1 MKQAKLILTLG
12 VLAVAGIAASLSF
25 ASKPE
30 QFAQKEKEDCADGS
44 CTLNAACGTGGTGEG
59 GEIPGMT
66 REEWEAKLTPQQRYI
81 LLEQGTERPFRNKYN
96 DNKEEGLYFLAATDI
111 PLFSSKHK
119 FDSGTG
125 WPSFWKPIT
134 EEAVE
139 GKVDRSHGMVRVES
153 VCATTG
159 AHLGHVFPDGPKPT
173 GERYCI
179 NSAAL
184 RFVPVAEL
192 SEEQRALYD
201 KEG

>member
-1 MKQAKLILTLG
+1 MKNSKFLVVTG
-12 VLAVAGIAASLSF
+12 VMTVAVVAASLSL

-30 QFAQKEKEDCADGS
+30 ADAEAGKEDCEDGTCS
-44 CTLNAACGTGGTGEG
+44 VGGTCGTGGSGEG
-59 GEIPGMT
+59 VEIPGMT
-66 REEWEAKLTPQQRYI
+66 RAEWEAKLTPQQRYI

-96 DNKEEGLYFLAATDI
+96 NHKAEGLYFLAATEI

-119 FDSGTG
+119 FNSGTG
-125 WPSFWKPIT
+125 WPSFWKPVT

-139 GKVDRSHGMVRVES
+139 GREDRSHGMVRVES

-173 GERYCI
+173 GQRYCI
-179 NSAAL
+179 NSGAL

-192 SEEQRALYD
+192 TEEQRALYD
-201 KEG
+201 GEG